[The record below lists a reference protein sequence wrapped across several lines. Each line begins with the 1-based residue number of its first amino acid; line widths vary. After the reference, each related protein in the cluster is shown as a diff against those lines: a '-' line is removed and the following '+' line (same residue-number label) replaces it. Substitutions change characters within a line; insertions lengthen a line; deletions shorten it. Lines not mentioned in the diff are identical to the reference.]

1 MKSNKRNR
9 IEAVVDYILEHYGGV
24 VITVIMVVVTGTLL
38 FGCLHFQVKRQLKL
52 IHESLAEL
60 QELADEQEAHLQ
72 EAIDDGYTIYRDGEL
87 VTDKE
92 SVNVKSNTY
101 MVTIDDETK
110 TVYLEKK
117 NASSP
122 SSSSTS
128 YAPFFFF
135 W

>member
-1 MKSNKRNR
+1 MKNNKRNR
-9 IEAVVDYILEHYGGV
+9 IEAVVDHILEYYGGV
-24 VITVIMVVVTGTLL
+24 VITVIVLVVTGTLL
-38 FGCLHFQVKRQLKL
+38 FGCLHFQAKKTQKL

-87 VTDKE
+87 VTDRS

-101 MVTIDDETK
+101 LVTIDDETK
-110 TVYLEKK
+110 TIYLEKN
-117 NASSP
+117 NAGDNSN
-122 SSSSTS
+122 SSTS

>member
-1 MKSNKRNR
+1 MKKSRKNF
-9 IEAVVDYILEHYGGV
+9 IESRVDHILEHYGMV
-24 VITVIMVVVTGTLL
+24 VITVIVLVVSGILL
-38 FGCLHFQVKRQLKL
+38 YGVFHFQAKQQKKI

-72 EAIDDGYTIYRDGEL
+72 EAIDDGYTIYRDGNL